1 LAEKRGAIDMVI
13 QAMPTTQI
21 NKVSDK
27 TGYNFL
33 TYDLYGI
40 KTFSEGA
47 DRMVELNVKAQ

>member
-1 LAEKRGAIDMVI
+1 MVI

-21 NKVSDK
+21 NKVADK

-40 KTFSEGA
+40 KTFQEGA
-47 DRMVELNVKAQ
+47 DRMVEFNVKAQ